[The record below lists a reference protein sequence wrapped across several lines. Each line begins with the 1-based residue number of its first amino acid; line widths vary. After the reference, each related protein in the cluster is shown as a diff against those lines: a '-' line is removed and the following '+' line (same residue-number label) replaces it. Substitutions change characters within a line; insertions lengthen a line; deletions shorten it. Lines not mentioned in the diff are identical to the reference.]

1 VTAVPPIRG
10 TTLVAAIAGVIAA
23 ATIVTHTHTGK
34 DAAERG
40 SRSLVTTPTVPAA
53 PAHKLTRPV
62 TLRWHKVPRATH
74 YLILRNGVVVLTVTA
89 NPSALPSQAATVR
102 IPCTGNTLSTL
113 RVVARNSGGKSSPSK
128 PSTWRC

>member
-1 VTAVPPIRG
+1 VIPYYKSAAA
-10 TTLVAAIAGVIAA
+10 VAAVAVTVVVA
-23 ATIVTHTHTGK
+23 ATTWTHTRSG

-53 PAHKLTRPV
+53 PAPTLTRPV
-62 TLRWHKVPRATH
+62 TLRWHKVLRATA
-74 YLILRNGVVVLTVTA
+74 YQIFRNGVVVLTVTA